1 MKQLKANLKGC
12 MDEITAKKDEM
23 LLLIGNNH
31 KFTYKFSFEE
41 FWRLLTSQPVE
52 ELTTQKTECMVLQQ
66 IAKAAEQVCEKELN
80 RRKWQSEF
88 YMKSNLQKQR
98 LTRSVMKRK
107 EEDEENF
114 KDFNK
119 LRKCGDESQSSLEG
133 DGN

>member
-1 MKQLKANLKGC
+1 
-12 MDEITAKKDEM
+12 
-23 LLLIGNNH
+23 
-31 KFTYKFSFEE
+31 
-41 FWRLLTSQPVE
+41 
-52 ELTTQKTECMVLQQ
+52 MVLQQ

-133 DGN
+133 D